1 MKANKIWNKT
11 NLIILGLLVGL
22 IFLATPM
29 TALADD
35 CTRDPLNAADCMRT
49 PGFRPTISVGI
60 SLAGA
65 MAATLVNILGGA
77 VQAGGAAG
85 AAAPLTPPTTST
97 TAPPASPPTTSPNV
111 PPSEPE
117 AKPPTGP
124 EEGSTQTPSET
135 SPPAESQPPPDTSG
149 PGALQPG
156 GSWMDF
162 ISQKTGLVSA
172 VIGAADEFDLFNQV
186 KNLKSALDAWRN
198 LPSKEVGEKLV
209 KAAGRVVKI
218 KNAAGTLTKVTR
230 VIDIVDA
237 VQKGLKTAED
247 RGYTGLDKGLAVT
260 AEGLKKGLNWMLTKN
275 PVVGLADAIVS
286 NVSSH
291 VSGGKVNISIGTG
304 IDKTAE
310 AWDKATQEYAA
321 NIYDTAGSEGK
332 IQIGNQF
339 SLAVRRIK
347 SQIASGQISREEGA
361 RRARI
366 IYQKLGMGG

>member
-1 MKANKIWNKT
+1 MKANKILNKT
-11 NLIILGLLVGL
+11 SLITLGLLIGL
-22 IFLATPM
+22 VFLATPI

-65 MAATLVNILGGA
+65 LATVLVNILGGA
-77 VQAGGAAG
+77 IQAGGAA
-85 AAAPLTPPTTST
+85 AAAPPLSPPSITP
-97 TAPPASPPTTSPNV
+97 TAPPAV
-111 PPSEPE
+111 PE
-117 AKPPTGP
+117 AKPPAQPGEAPP
-124 EEGSTQTPSET
+124 E
-135 SPPAESQPPPDTSG
+135 PPAQTSSSAGSQPPPDTSG

-162 ISQKTGLVSA
+162 IGQKTGLVSSI
-172 VIGAADEFDLFNQV
+172 IGAVDEYDLFNQV

-209 KAAGRVVKI
+209 NAASRVVKI
-218 KNAAGTLTKVTR
+218 KNAASKLTNITR
-230 VIDIVDA
+230 VIDVVDA

-260 AEGLKKGLNWMLTKN
+260 AEGLKKGLNWMLTSN
-275 PVVGLADAIVS
+275 PAVGLADAIIS
-286 NVSSH
+286 NVSTH

-321 NIYDTAGSEGK
+321 NIYDTAGSEG
-332 IQIGNQF
+332 QMQVADQF
-339 SLAVRRIK
+339 SHAVRRIK

-361 RRARI
+361 RRARQ
-366 IYQKLGMGG
+366 IYQKLGLGG